1 LNRISA
7 LFSLGI
13 KGVARIAYPLR
24 IIGYN
29 LAAVILIIAR
39 IDIDKFDAPS
49 MFAAFTLVAYPHL
62 IYFINRRFDSS
73 KQVEKWAQKGDLFLS
88 GILISFL
95 HFSLF
100 PTLAFSTMAMSSY
113 LSVYGFKRF
122 YEVLIAI
129 AIGILVILPFE
140 GLEVADRNSFT
151 VNILS
156 GLFLAMYSIIYA
168 ITNYNWA
175 KKLIATRKDLS
186 KQKEDIEKQRDQ
198 LLQINQEK
206 NSLISIVSHD
216 LKSPLQQMKGMITL
230 LELEGNNFTPDQKKY
245 LQMMTQSS
253 DRLLSMVSRILDVE
267 SIDKRKLT
275 LELESVVMDKFI
287 KDLIP
292 YYQTLANA
300 KDIRIHY
307 QCANPLLAVATD
319 TNYLKPIIDNLV
331 SNAIK
336 FSPRERNIYLRL
348 NQSGSFVRL
357 SVIDEGPG
365 ISPEDEE
372 KLFQKFAKLSNKPTA
387 GESSSGLGLSIVR
400 KYAEAM
406 GGVVRYKRQRKP
418 GSWFVVELPL
428 TEEKEGRII
437 KKNQG

>member
-1 LNRISA
+1 MNRISA
-7 LFSLGI
+7 LFSLGL
-13 KGVARIAYPLR
+13 KGVAKIAYPLR
-24 IIGYN
+24 VFGYN
-29 LAAVILIIAR
+29 LAAVILITAR
-39 IDIDKFDAPS
+39 LDIDRFDVPS
-49 MFAAFTLVAYPHL
+49 MFAAFILVAYPHV
-62 IYFINRRFDSS
+62 IFFFNRRFDSDRS
-73 KQVEKWAQKGDLFLS
+73 VEKWAQKGDLVLS

-100 PTLAFSTMAMSSY
+100 PTLAFGTMALSSY
-113 LSVYGFKRF
+113 ISVHGFKRF
-122 YEVLIAI
+122 YEMIA
-129 AIGILVILPFE
+129 ALLIGILVILPFE
-140 GLEVADRNSFT
+140 GLEMADRNSFV

-156 GLFLAMYSIIYA
+156 GFFLAMYSIIYA

-230 LELEGNNFTPDQKKY
+230 LELEGATFTPDQKKY
-245 LQMMTQSS
+245 LQMMMQSS
-253 DRLLSMVSRILDVE
+253 ERLLNMVTRILDVE
-267 SIDKRKLT
+267 SIDKRKLK
-275 LELESVVMDKFI
+275 LELESVLMDAFVRE
-287 KDLIP
+287 LIP
-292 YYQTLANA
+292 YYQTLADP
-300 KDIRIHY
+300 KEIRIHY
-307 QCANPLLAVATD
+307 QCANPGLHAAAD
-319 TNYLKPIIDNLV
+319 PNYLKPIIDNLV

-336 FSPRERNIYLRL
+336 FSPREKNIFLRL
-348 NQSGSFVRL
+348 NQSGQYVRL

-365 ISPEDEE
+365 ISEEDEA

-406 GGVVRYKRQRKP
+406 GGLVRYKRQRKP
-418 GSWFVVELPL
+418 GSWFVVEIPI
-428 TEEKEGRII
+428 TEEKAGR
-437 KKNQG
+437 KLSSK